1 MTQWMKESIKTSGTV
16 DKSWKLHHVPV
27 MSPLKPGKNNN
38 YPRSWYKNILIWDN
52 IYSHIYWF
60 IAAAG
65 PFAFLQSQCQLYAV
79 FEPYSRVLCETYLY
93 QMYLILP
100 SVSLG
105 SLKIQPCL
113 SITTW
118 PESFGLKFLCT
129 HNNNNKKK
137 DRVRRLFSL
146 SVLHRLS
153 SLPFLPDSRSIPQ
166 FFWGW
171 NRGSTMTSQ
180 ILPHQTG
187 KNQTYLID
195 LALRSGALSCYKRKG
210 PSPTLGNHVFVGN
223 IMSEYFSAAEWRD
236 LSQTMSSHRPEVFR
250 RRCSYPQT
258 RRYHMMSTPWGQGVN
273 CIQEIG
279 HSFCG
284 NVSLFCSPSF
294 LLPFYS
300 WITKSWT
307 LVLSLTLC
315 SNPS

>member
-105 SLKIQPCL
+105 SLKIQQCL
-113 SITTW
+113 SIITTW

-146 SVLHRLS
+146 SVLHCLS
-153 SLPFLPDSRSIPQ
+153 SLPFFAWLTIHPTVFLRLKSRLYDDQ
-166 FFWGW
+166 
-171 NRGSTMTSQ
+171 
-180 ILPHQTG
+180 
-187 KNQTYLID
+187 
-195 LALRSGALSCYKRKG
+195 
-210 PSPTLGNHVFVGN
+210 
-223 IMSEYFSAAEWRD
+223 
-236 LSQTMSSHRPEVFR
+236 
-250 RRCSYPQT
+250 
-258 RRYHMMSTPWGQGVN
+258 
-273 CIQEIG
+273 
-279 HSFCG
+279 
-284 NVSLFCSPSF
+284 
-294 LLPFYS
+294 
-300 WITKSWT
+300 
-307 LVLSLTLC
+307 
-315 SNPS
+315 SNPSTSNREKPNIFNRSGFTLRGFVVL